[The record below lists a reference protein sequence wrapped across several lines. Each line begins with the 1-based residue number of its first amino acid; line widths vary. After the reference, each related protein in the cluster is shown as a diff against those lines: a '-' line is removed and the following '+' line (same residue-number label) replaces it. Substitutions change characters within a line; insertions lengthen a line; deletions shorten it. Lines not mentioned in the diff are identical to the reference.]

1 MSLNKAPCFYTG
13 LLFIISVCVFLSPA
27 AILLSFPKAFGIASS
42 PTPGLGLCA
51 ASGHT
56 CAEGTTVCCRSHLN
70 VYSRSD
76 SLYSSCKLILKMK
89 KLIIIFT
96 AITVIVTGFY
106 CTSQQQTTTEKVKQL
121 YTANLDSFIQKID
134 GLQKAISKHASA
146 ETLQQSFLEAR
157 KAYKAVEVFA
167 EYYNPSTAKGIN
179 GPALDEVE
187 PDNPEYPAPPTGF
200 QVVEELL
207 FPVYDSS
214 NYQLLVKNVAALKAA
229 TTRLT
234 MVNESLQFTDAHI
247 FDAIRLEIFRIE
259 TLALAGFDAPVAL
272 STIAEI
278 PATLK
283 NLLAY
288 IKVYKVNKAEKD
300 TAQIDILFEKAIAY
314 ANTYNDFNSFNRAEY
329 LTQYL
334 SPLTKKLNQFQ
345 EKTGIPYFE
354 EPRPLAASAPTLF
367 EKNIFNPSFYTDA
380 HKDNINEELVVLG
393 KKLFNENKLSVN
405 GTRNCASCHI
415 ESKAFTDGLARN
427 NSFDGQ
433 KTIKRNTP
441 TILYAALQPA
451 LFADTRLNYLE
462 DQAKQVVENPDEM
475 HGNLNKAAAEL
486 SKDDAYKAA
495 FQKAF
500 SSNEITADKIQ
511 KAIAVYIRTKNNFS
525 SRFDAYMRGDASAM
539 NKDEIKGFNLFMGK
553 AKCGTCHFIPLFNG
567 NVPPVFSKIESEVLG
582 VPAANK
588 APYMI
593 DVDTGKY
600 AVIKSAPYLHAFKT
614 STVRNSAVTAPY
626 MHNGVFT
633 TMEEVINFYN
643 KGGGIGLGMNVEN
656 QTLPPDQLNLS
667 KEEQQQLIAFI
678 KALNDDGY

>member
-1 MSLNKAPCFYTG
+1 MLHRGTLVFCIFFQQKIQHPRSEALRNTFSKYFSIRTTALN
-13 LLFIISVCVFLSPA
+13 ICVHLS
-27 AILLSFPKAFGIASS
+27 
-42 PTPGLGLCA
+42 
-51 ASGHT
+51 
-56 CAEGTTVCCRSHLN
+56 
-70 VYSRSD
+70 
-76 SLYSSCKLILKMK
+76 KLILKMK
-89 KLIIIFT
+89 KLIIIFV

-106 CTSQQQTTTEKVKQL
+106 CASQEQTSTEKVKQL
-121 YTANLDSFIQKID
+121 YTASLDTFIQTVNA
-134 GLQKAISKHASA
+134 LQEAVSKHAPS
-146 ETLQQSFLEAR
+146 ETLQQTFLEAR

-200 QVVEELL
+200 QVAEELL

-214 NYQLLVKNVAALKAA
+214 NYQLLVKDVAALKAA
-229 TTRLT
+229 TTRLK
-234 MVNESLQFTDAHI
+234 MVNEALQFTDAHI
-247 FDAIRLEIFRIE
+247 FDAVRLEIFRME
-259 TLALAGFDAPVAL
+259 TLGLAGFDAPVAL

-283 NLLAY
+283 SLHAY
-288 IKVYKVNKAEKD
+288 IKVYKVNKTAKEAAQTD
-300 TAQIDILFEKAIAY
+300 TLFEKAIAY
-314 ANTYNDFNSFNRAEY
+314 ANTHNDFNSFNRAEY
-329 LTQYL
+329 LTQFL
-334 SPLTKKLNQFQ
+334 NPLTKQLNQFQ

-354 EPRPLAASAPTLF
+354 EPRPLAANAPALF
-367 EKNIFNPSFYTDA
+367 EQNIFNPSFYTDA
-380 HKDNINEELVVLG
+380 HKDNINDDLIALG
-393 KKLFNENKLSVN
+393 KRLFNENKLSVN

-415 ESKAFTDGLARN
+415 EAKAFTDGLAKSS
-427 NSFDGQ
+427 SFDGQ

-451 LFADTRLNYLE
+451 LFADARLNYLE

-486 SKDDAYKAA
+486 SKDDVYKTA

-500 SSNEITADKIQ
+500 NSAEITADKIQ

-525 SRFDAYMRGDASAM
+525 SKFDAYMRGDATKM
-539 NKDEIKGFNLFMGK
+539 NKDEIAGFNLFMGR
-553 AKCGTCHFIPLFNG
+553 AKCGTCHFMPLFNG

-588 APYMI
+588 APYTI
-593 DVDTGKY
+593 DADSGKY

-633 TMEEVINFYN
+633 TLEEVIDFYN
-643 KGGGIGLGMNVEN
+643 KGGGIGLGIHVEN

-667 KEEQQQLIAFI
+667 KIEQQQLIAFI